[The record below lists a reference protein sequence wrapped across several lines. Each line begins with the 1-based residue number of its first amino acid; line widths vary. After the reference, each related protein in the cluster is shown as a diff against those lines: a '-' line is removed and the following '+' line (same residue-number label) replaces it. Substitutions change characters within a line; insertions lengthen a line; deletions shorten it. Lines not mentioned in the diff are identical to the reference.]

1 MTSSNNVIVRFAP
14 SPTGRLHVGNTR
26 TALVNWLYARKA
38 GGTFLLR
45 MDDTDDERSTE
56 EYARGIEE
64 DLKWL
69 GLTWD
74 QFARQSDRLDRYD
87 AAVERL
93 KASGRLYPCY
103 ETQDELGLKR
113 KAQLSAGRP
122 PVYDRS
128 ALNLTDAEKAEKEAA
143 GIQPHWRFKLIH
155 EEERWSDLVRG
166 ESHYHM
172 ASLSDPVLLRADGR
186 PIYTLASVVDDIE
199 LGITHILRGEDHLTN
214 SAAQIQLFKALG
226 AVPPQMGHL
235 SLLTDADGQGLSKR
249 LGSLGLQQL
258 RDDGLEAMSVNTL
271 LAKMGTSDPVEPRQ
285 SLDQLVAD
293 FDISKFS
300 RATPRFDPA
309 ELHGLNAKILHDTA
323 FSAVADRLSEMDITG
338 GEPFW
343 LAVRGNLELLPDAKL
358 WWDVC
363 TGEIDPL
370 IAEAEYASAAAA
382 VLPEGP
388 WDQGTWKAWAD
399 AVKAET
405 GRKGKQLFMPLREAV
420 TGQSRGPDMGE
431 LLPLIPR
438 EKVLARLQGSRA

>member
-1 MTSSNNVIVRFAP
+1 MTSDNNVTVRFAP

-45 MDDTDDERSTE
+45 LDDTDDERSTE
-56 EYARGIEE
+56 EYAKGIEE
-64 DLKWL
+64 DLTWL

-74 QFARQSDRLDRYD
+74 RFARQSDRLERYD
-87 AAVERL
+87 AAVEKL

-122 PVYDRS
+122 PVYDRA
-128 ALNLTDAEKAEKEAA
+128 ALKLSEAEKAEKEAA
-143 GIQPHWRFKLIH
+143 GIQPHWRFLLLH
-155 EEERWSDLVRG
+155 EEERWTDLVRG

-199 LGITHILRGEDHLTN
+199 LGVTHILRGEDHLTN

-226 AVPPQMGHL
+226 AEPPVMGHL
-235 SLLTDADGQGLSKR
+235 SLLTDAEGQGLSKR
-249 LGSLGLQQL
+249 LGSLSLEQL
-258 RDDGLEAMSVNTL
+258 REDGLEAMAINTL
-271 LAKMGTSDPVEPRQ
+271 LAKLGTSDPVEPRQ
-285 SLDQLVAD
+285 RIEQLVED

-300 RATPRFDPA
+300 RATPRFDLA
-309 ELHGLNAKILHDTA
+309 ELQALNAKILHETDFA
-323 FSAVADRLSEMDITG
+323 LISDRLSELGIACD
-338 GEPFW
+338 EAFW
-343 LAVRGNLELLPDAKL
+343 LAVRGNLEKLADAAL
-358 WWDVC
+358 WWQVC
-363 TGEIDPL
+363 TGEIEPL
-370 IAEAEYASAAAA
+370 IEDADYAAAA
-382 VLPEGP
+382 AKHLPDGAWSTE
-388 WDQGTWKAWAD
+388 TWKVWAD

-420 TGQSRGPDMGE
+420 TGQSRGPDMAD

-438 EKVLARLQGSRA
+438 EKVLARLQGQRA

>member
-1 MTSSNNVIVRFAP
+1 MTVSREVVVRFAP

-26 TALVNWLYARKA
+26 TALVNWLYARKLKGA
-38 GGTFLLR
+38 FLLR

-56 EYARGIEE
+56 AFAEGIKR
-64 DLKWL
+64 DLTWL

-74 QFARQSDRLDRYD
+74 DFARQSDRLARYD
-87 AAVERL
+87 AAVEKL
-93 KASGRLYPCY
+93 KAAGRLYPCY

-122 PVYDRS
+122 PVYDRA
-128 ALNLTDAEKAEKEAA
+128 ALKLTDAEKADKEAA
-143 GIQPHWRFKLIH
+143 GIQPHWRFLLLH
-155 EEERWSDLVRG
+155 EEERWTDLVRG

-199 LGITHILRGEDHLTN
+199 FGISHILRGEDHLTN

-226 AVPPQMGHL
+226 AEPPKMGHL

-249 LGSLGLQQL
+249 LGSLSLEQL
-258 RDDGLEAMSVNTL
+258 REDGLEAMAINTL
-271 LAKMGTSDPVEPRQ
+271 LAKLGTSDPVEPCQRIG
-285 SLDQLVAD
+285 QLIET

-309 ELHGLNAKILHDTA
+309 ELEALNAKILHETDYTV
-323 FSAVADRLSEMDITG
+323 VAERLLGLGIG
-338 GEPFW
+338 GGAPFW
-343 LAVRGNLELLPDAKL
+343 MAVRGNLEKLADAKL
-358 WWDVC
+358 WWQVC
-363 TGEIDPL
+363 SGEVDPL
-370 IAEAEYASAAAA
+370 VEDPGYAATAAKH
-382 VLPEGP
+382 LPETP
-388 WDQGTWKAWAD
+388 WSKDTWSAWAE

-420 TGQSRGPDMGE
+420 TGQSRGPDMAD

-438 EKVLARLQGSRA
+438 EKVLARLQGHRA